1 MKTKLLIIDR
11 GQLGILTDTL
21 KYCEYLHCHF
31 NITYICFDEHRKKIE
46 IPQVKIIYVSS
57 SGGKLFKNVRFLIT
71 CILYCLFYKGKIFTV
86 YFPKCHWLKKILPF
100 KKMHIDIR
108 TLSVHKSL
116 EQQQIENKSIEHAV
130 NVFDSA
136 SFISKGIKQKLHLK
150 TNLPTFILPLGA
162 DIISHTDKDFNCLKL
177 LYMGTLS
184 NRHIIDTVKGVKM
197 FKDKYPEIPLIY
209 SIIGDG
215 EELYEIKNYIHMQK
229 LESTIHTYGRLP
241 YSELKPFLDTHN
253 IGISYIPQ
261 LECYEYQPPT
271 KTFEYA
277 LSGLYTIA
285 TNTYENRQVIHSNN
299 GILINDTIS
308 VKNVINY
315 FYHFE
320 AAQKI
325 EQLVKDEKPDI
336 AHIHLLWGQIT
347 PSIFPVLK
355 RYNIPILFTVHD
367 YRIVCPAYTFRNGK
381 GIICEDC
388 KGKYFY
394 KCFTHTCCKG
404 SKAMSAVMAAEQ
416 YFRNWF
422 FNPAKYIDGFLYV
435 SKFAKEIQEKYMPE
449 VRQTHN
455 ITLYNFTTS
464 IATTSKQIP
473 TNKYFLFF
481 GRLSYEKGV
490 KTLLK
495 AFKELPECNLKI
507 VGTGPKEKELK
518 LFVSN
523 NSMNNVEFLGYKRGL
538 ELIDLV
544 KNAYFVIVPSEW
556 YENNPMT
563 IIEAYSVGT
572 PVIGAKI
579 GGIPEIIIDGK
590 TGYQFTT
597 GNSDNLQETIKKIFS
612 LTPEAYQRLSAGT
625 LEFAHE
631 NLSLENYYPR
641 LIAFY
646 SHFLKQE

>member
-1 MKTKLLIIDR
+1 
-11 GQLGILTDTL
+11 
-21 KYCEYLHCHF
+21 
-31 NITYICFDEHRKKIE
+31 
-46 IPQVKIIYVSS
+46 
-57 SGGKLFKNVRFLIT
+57 
-71 CILYCLFYKGKIFTV
+71 
-86 YFPKCHWLKKILPF
+86 
-100 KKMHIDIR
+100 
-108 TLSVHKSL
+108 
-116 EQQQIENKSIEHAV
+116 
-130 NVFDSA
+130 
-136 SFISKGIKQKLHLK
+136 
-150 TNLPTFILPLGA
+150 
-162 DIISHTDKDFNCLKL
+162 
-177 LYMGTLS
+177 
-184 NRHIIDTVKGVKM
+184 
-197 FKDKYPEIPLIY
+197 
-209 SIIGDG
+209 
-215 EELYEIKNYIHMQK
+215 
-229 LESTIHTYGRLP
+229 
-241 YSELKPFLDTHN
+241 
-253 IGISYIPQ
+253 
-261 LECYEYQPPT
+261 
-271 KTFEYA
+271 
-277 LSGLYTIA
+277 
-285 TNTYENRQVIHSNN
+285 
-299 GILINDTIS
+299 
-308 VKNVINY
+308 
-315 FYHFE
+315 
-320 AAQKI
+320 
-325 EQLVKDEKPDI
+325 
-336 AHIHLLWGQIT
+336 
-347 PSIFPVLK
+347 
-355 RYNIPILFTVHD
+355 
-367 YRIVCPAYTFRNGK
+367 
-381 GIICEDC
+381 
-388 KGKYFY
+388 
-394 KCFTHTCCKG
+394 
-404 SKAMSAVMAAEQ
+404 
-416 YFRNWF
+416 
-422 FNPAKYIDGFLYV
+422 
-435 SKFAKEIQEKYMPE
+435 MPE

-544 KNAYFVIVPSEW
+544 KNAYSVIVPSEW

-597 GNSDNLQETIKKIFS
+597 GNSDNLQETIKKILS

>member
-261 LECYEYQPPT
+261 LECYE
-271 KTFEYA
+271 KH
-277 LSGLYTIA
+277 LNMLYLA
-285 TNTYENRQVIHSNN
+285 Y
-299 GILINDTIS
+299 IL
-308 VKNVINY
+308 
-315 FYHFE
+315 
-320 AAQKI
+320 
-325 EQLVKDEKPDI
+325 
-336 AHIHLLWGQIT
+336 
-347 PSIFPVLK
+347 
-355 RYNIPILFTVHD
+355 
-367 YRIVCPAYTFRNGK
+367 
-381 GIICEDC
+381 
-388 KGKYFY
+388 
-394 KCFTHTCCKG
+394 
-404 SKAMSAVMAAEQ
+404 
-416 YFRNWF
+416 
-422 FNPAKYIDGFLYV
+422 
-435 SKFAKEIQEKYMPE
+435 
-449 VRQTHN
+449 
-455 ITLYNFTTS
+455 
-464 IATTSKQIP
+464 
-473 TNKYFLFF
+473 
-481 GRLSYEKGV
+481 
-490 KTLLK
+490 
-495 AFKELPECNLKI
+495 
-507 VGTGPKEKELK
+507 
-518 LFVSN
+518 
-523 NSMNNVEFLGYKRGL
+523 
-538 ELIDLV
+538 
-544 KNAYFVIVPSEW
+544 
-556 YENNPMT
+556 
-563 IIEAYSVGT
+563 
-572 PVIGAKI
+572 
-579 GGIPEIIIDGK
+579 
-590 TGYQFTT
+590 
-597 GNSDNLQETIKKIFS
+597 
-612 LTPEAYQRLSAGT
+612 
-625 LEFAHE
+625 
-631 NLSLENYYPR
+631 
-641 LIAFY
+641 
-646 SHFLKQE
+646 

>member
-215 EELYEIKNYIHMQK
+215 EELYEINNYIHMQK

-308 VKNVINY
+308 DFAKALYDTYQHRREYNSQTIRKSM
-315 FYHFE
+315 E
-320 AAQKI
+320 KWQWEKI
-325 EQLVKDEKPDI
+325 
-336 AHIHLLWGQIT
+336 IT
-347 PSIFPVLK
+347 EFF
-355 RYNIPILFTVHD
+355 IPIL
-367 YRIVCPAYTFRNGK
+367 
-381 GIICEDC
+381 
-388 KGKYFY
+388 
-394 KCFTHTCCKG
+394 
-404 SKAMSAVMAAEQ
+404 S
-416 YFRNWF
+416 
-422 FNPAKYIDGFLYV
+422 
-435 SKFAKEIQEKYMPE
+435 
-449 VRQTHN
+449 
-455 ITLYNFTTS
+455 
-464 IATTSKQIP
+464 
-473 TNKYFLFF
+473 
-481 GRLSYEKGV
+481 
-490 KTLLK
+490 
-495 AFKELPECNLKI
+495 FK
-507 VGTGPKEKELK
+507 
-518 LFVSN
+518 
-523 NSMNNVEFLGYKRGL
+523 
-538 ELIDLV
+538 
-544 KNAYFVIVPSEW
+544 
-556 YENNPMT
+556 
-563 IIEAYSVGT
+563 
-572 PVIGAKI
+572 
-579 GGIPEIIIDGK
+579 
-590 TGYQFTT
+590 
-597 GNSDNLQETIKKIFS
+597 
-612 LTPEAYQRLSAGT
+612 
-625 LEFAHE
+625 
-631 NLSLENYYPR
+631 
-641 LIAFY
+641 
-646 SHFLKQE
+646 